1 MIHFVS
7 VKVPVKINE
16 YSILAN
22 NNNINNNNNNNNNNC
37 VWNMQLVYVNSI
49 FAVIGIN
56 MSGMYSYGDF
66 HSVSPHVSG
75 MWV

>member
-1 MIHFVS
+1 
-7 VKVPVKINE
+7 
-16 YSILAN
+16 
-22 NNNINNNNNNNNNNC
+22 
-37 VWNMQLVYVNSI
+37 MQLVYVNSI